1 MTTLAHLLV
10 DMLSTAPGLVPV
22 YRAHLALHDELL
34 PHVFM
39 EEVTHWISGSA
50 RPHDVPAA
58 GAGGPEEDPARDVV
72 AVLETHLG
80 SGDAEVR
87 ELIVLSFLESL
98 EPAPADAIVRSHF
111 GPALRAEAAR
121 LDAAGSGEDRP
132 TGLDWRE

>member
-39 EEVTHWISGSA
+39 EEVTHWVSGSA
-50 RPHDVPAA
+50 RPQDVPAA
-58 GAGGPEEDPARDVV
+58 ARGGDGDPARDVV
-72 AVLETHLG
+72 AVLETHLE

-98 EPAPADAIVRSHF
+98 EPAPADAAVRSHF
-111 GPALRAEAAR
+111 GPTLRAEAAR
-121 LDAAGSGEDRP
+121 LAQAGADDDHP
-132 TGLDWRE
+132 TGSDWRE